1 MHHAAHSHCSWS
13 RMLLLR
19 HMWYVHWTCKQD
31 LHMPAQPALLPPM
44 LHVTNSLLCVDFVGA
59 FRDLA
64 GSKQHQQL
72 APLAATLYYYAAF
85 ASAATAAG
93 RSAAAASGAA
103 ATAAAA
109 EVGSCGSN
117 GDAPTAA
124 GAGKGKRRSSTTDI
138 SGATPAATAGGNGE
152 VAGGDVDSEDE
163 LLQLPRKRSRVM
175 GPAGQLLMF
184 LQTDP
189 ERWVSVV
196 GHVHQMAYC
205 LYSSTQYSSN
215 K

>member
-1 MHHAAHSHCSWS
+1 MVRALDLQVGFAHANTAT
-13 RMLLLR
+13 M
-19 HMWYVHWTCKQD
+19 
-31 LHMPAQPALLPPM
+31 LPPM
-44 LHVTNSLLCVDFVGA
+44 LQVTNSLLCVDCVWA
-59 FRDLA
+59 LRDLA

-72 APLAATLYYYAAF
+72 APLAATLYYHAAF
-85 ASAATAAG
+85 ASAATVAG

-103 ATAAAA
+103 APAAAA

-124 GAGKGKRRSSTTDI
+124 GASTGKRRSSTAGI

-189 ERWVSVV
+189 ERWVSAGWTKWPVQACH
-196 GHVHQMAYC
+196 GTTVHSIVLTSDGSVA
-205 LYSSTQYSSN
+205 SP
-215 K
+215 